1 MDHLTLSNLSDGKMF
16 GAVGLFRQQ
25 DVRISFQIRD
35 GASEGYGA
43 IEIDTYVI
51 LFVCI
56 EN

>member
-1 MDHLTLSNLSDGKMF
+1 MF

-51 LFVCI
+51 LFVVY
-56 EN
+56 